1 MIPIGESPQGG
12 GRITLSSLDALS
24 ARAGARLELIVSF
37 CYHPSFHT
45 MTRPFS
51 VTTLVEL
58 LEAAPGANIA
68 IVIPE
73 TGVRITYEA
82 LRRQVFAAA
91 DVLAA
96 AGVRRGDRIALALP
110 NGPAVIVGFLAAA
123 IAGTAAPLNPAY
135 RYEEFSFYLEDTNAR
150 LLVLPPSGAEEARRA
165 AADRNIPVL
174 TAETESS
181 GEVRISGARGN
192 STASSPSA
200 DDVALIL
207 HTSGST
213 GRPKRVPLKHMNLAI
228 SAGNIVET
236 YGLSPTDVSL
246 CLMPL
251 FHVHGLVASTL
262 STLLSGGAVVVPA
275 RFNPLSFWRT
285 IRDHGVTWYSA
296 VPTIHQLI
304 LARSAKAAGAES
316 LRFIRSCSAPLPVE
330 TGKKLEALFGTPV
343 LEAYGMTEA
352 SHQMSSNPLPPE
364 ARKFG
369 TVGRATGIQIAA
381 MTQAGE
387 LLPAGSKGEVV
398 IQGPSVIRA
407 YESNPEADAKSFV
420 DGWFR
425 TGDEGV
431 LDADGYLRLT
441 GRIKELINRGGEK
454 IAPAEIDEVLLTHP
468 EVAEAVC
475 FGVPHPTW
483 GEEVAAA
490 VVLREAATEAELL
503 AHCRDSLAD
512 FKCPKKI
519 YIVPS
524 IPRTATGKVQRLNVA
539 AALTG
544 APG

>member
-1 MIPIGESPQGG
+1 MIS
-12 GRITLSSLDALS
+12 
-24 ARAGARLELIVSF
+24 
-37 CYHPSFHT
+37 
-45 MTRPFS
+45 PFS

-82 LRRQVFAAA
+82 LRRQVFGAA

-96 AGVRRGDRIALALP
+96 AGIRRGDRIALALP

-150 LLVLPPSGAEEARRA
+150 LLLLPSSGAEEARRA

-174 TAETESS
+174 TIETESS
-181 GEVRISGARGN
+181 GEVRISGAGGN
-192 STASSPSA
+192 STASPPSA
-200 DDVALIL
+200 DDIALIL

-236 YGLSPTDVSL
+236 YELSPTDVSL

-316 LRFIRSCSAPLPVE
+316 LRFLRSCSAPLPVE

-364 ARKFG
+364 PRKFG

-420 DGWFR
+420 NGWFR

-468 EVAEAVC
+468 RVAEAVC